1 MQELMVYA
9 GHLDV
14 YARASEIIEKLMR
27 VSASTATIFR
37 VSNSY
42 GAALEPLLALPRPA
56 VAVAEDQ
63 VVYAEIDGSMIFTN
77 SQWRE
82 VKLGRVFVSDAIID
96 SGSPTRGQSIAQSE
110 YTAHLGTSREFLEK
124 FRLLTDTYAA
134 LGTRLVFVSDGAR
147 WIEQWTTAQYPAAT
161 QILDFYHAV
170 EYLADFA
177 EMAISDT
184 EARSVWRSEQIE
196 KMRNGQIDRVIE
208 AIQRRARGASA
219 VVAHCAARVIG
230 YYRANRARMRY
241 DEYLTRGLYIGSGAI
256 ESAHRTVIQRR
267 MKLSGQRWEQTGAE
281 NMLNLRVASLSGK
294 WNLVENLIRQPL
306 PLAA

>member
-14 YARASEIIEKLMR
+14 YARASEIIEKLVR
-27 VSASTATIFR
+27 VPASTATIFR

-42 GAALEPLLALPRPA
+42 GAALEPLLALPSPA
-56 VAVAEDQ
+56 LEVPGDQ
-63 VVYAEIDGSMIFTN
+63 VIYAEIDGSMIFTN

-82 VKLGRVFVSDAIID
+82 VKLGRVFASDAIAE
-96 SGSPTRGQSIAQSE
+96 SGDPSRGQSITQSE
-110 YTAHLGTSREFLEK
+110 YTAHLGTSTEFLKK
-124 FRLLTDTYAA
+124 FRLVTDKYAT
-134 LGTRLVFVSDGAR
+134 LGERLVFLSDGAR
-147 WIEQWTTAQYPAAT
+147 WIEQWTAQQYPKAT
-161 QILDFYHAV
+161 QILDFYHAI

-177 EMAISDT
+177 ETAISDS
-184 EARSVWRSEQIE
+184 EARSLWRSEQIE
-196 KMRNGQIDRVIE
+196 HLRNGQIDRVIG
-208 AIQRRARGASA
+208 AIRRRARGATA
-219 VVAHCAARVIG
+219 VVEQCAARVVG
-230 YYRANRARMRY
+230 YYRANRQRMRY
-241 DEYLTRGLYIGSGAI
+241 DEYLSRGLYIGSGAI

-294 WNLVENLIRQPL
+294 WNLVENLIKNPL